1 MFRNVSI
8 FLAALLI
15 LLLISGCGP
24 KEITER
30 FMYEP
35 KNPSP
40 GDELT
45 LLFNLNDTELSNAEA
60 IDLVYYQYE
69 NELTSAESK
78 ALKKYSNGWKVV
90 IPTTGKTYGM
100 IVKLKSGEIEDNN
113 EGNGY
118 IIQFKDSEGKPLPE
132 SVAGLAEAYADWGR
146 YAGLERDREKALQLY
161 DQAFN
166 LKPDLKF
173 KHLKNYFI
181 VLDRLKKADAYPE
194 IKPVLDQ
201 LSEKESLTE
210 NDLILLS
217 TWYGTVGET
226 EKAEKFEKILTDK
239 FPAGEF
245 AQSRMY
251 REIYEEQDINKKVE
265 MINEFG
271 RKFPD
276 SEYLESVYDLA
287 ANYYRDNGEFEKA
300 YEFIKENKDKVSLYR
315 FYSVANAIFEKGGD
329 TKTALEIAK
338 LGKDRALKE
347 VDNPTGEKPKMMTEA
362 EWKEN
367 TRWYAGMNLFAYGR
381 ALLETGDKSE
391 AVGYLKKAVEYTD
404 KNTQEINEYY
414 IRALAE
420 TDNFDELKKEAENF
434 ILEGKGSTLVK
445 DYLKTAYVKLN
456 GSEDGFDTYIA
467 EFESK
472 AEQELKEELSKE
484 MMDEPAPNFTLKD
497 LGGNDVSLVDF
508 KGKIVIIDFWAT
520 WCGPCR
526 MSFPGMQKSIEKL
539 GDGDNVKFLFV
550 NSWER
555 VEDKKENARKF
566 IEDNNYPFQ
575 VLMDEDNKVIESYK
589 VGGIPTKFIVGPDGN
604 IRFKSIGFA
613 GSTDAIVAEIS
624 AMVDLINES

>member
-300 YEFIKENKDKVSLYR
+300 YEFIKENKDKVSPYR

-329 TKTALEIAK
+329 TKTALEIAQM
-338 LGKDRALKE
+338 GKDRALKE

-404 KNTQEINEYY
+404 KNTQEINEHY